1 MAFVHHSVIAYS
13 QPAAAAAAIVSN
25 QPSRIA
31 SVVVMAE
38 KLNREEIPPCQA
50 VVPIISFHPLM
61 AVGVSEIQE
70 KLKRK

>member
-13 QPAAAAAAIVSN
+13 QPAAAAAIVSN